1 MRILVTFA
9 VDWEFKPWLRLGKFQ
24 PVPGQKHT
32 YRAVIAGSDVRVLLT
47 GVGADNA
54 VRSIRTVADEIP
66 DACIVSGLAGGLKH
80 QHRPG
85 DILVAHSARAE
96 WMGAVFE
103 SSGELFSAATECGAK
118 PVNQFI
124 STTHVVRTVHEKG
137 RLGAS
142 ADAVDME
149 TFAIMKEMSGVGVPS
164 VAIRSVAD
172 SAEMDVPCDFD
183 QALDESGRIRIGQ
196 VLAQVIGDPRQAW
209 PLARLGVQSSRAAA
223 SLARYL
229 NAFITHLSEHKE
241 KMDLSVPSIS
251 Q

>member
-1 MRILVTFA
+1 MKILVTFA

-24 PVPGQKHT
+24 PVPGQRQA
-32 YRAVIAGSDVRVLLT
+32 YRAEVAGIDVRVLLT
-47 GVGADNA
+47 GVGPDNA
-54 VRSIRTVADEIP
+54 VRSIRNYADEIP
-66 DACIVSGLAGGLKH
+66 DACIASGLAGGLKH
-80 QHRPG
+80 QYRPG
-85 DILVAHSARAE
+85 DILVARSARAE
-96 WMGAVFE
+96 AAGVVFE
-103 SSGELFSAATECGAK
+103 SSAELFSAATECGAK

-124 STTHVVRTVHEKG
+124 STSHVVRTVQEKG

-149 TFAIMKEMSGVGVPS
+149 TFAIMKEMSGLGVPS

-183 QALDESGRIRIGQ
+183 RALDESGRIRIGQ
-196 VLAQVIGDPRQAW
+196 VLGQVVSDPRQAW

-223 SLARYL
+223 LLARYL
-229 NAFITHLSEHKE
+229 NAFITQLAEHKE
-241 KMDLSVPSIS
+241 KMDLSVPPIS